1 MDSCDSM
8 ISLSLG
14 TVAEPS
20 GIVVVKPWSALCP
33 PDGREPSPAV
43 GNQFDVKLIHR
54 FPVGCPLP
62 VIVNRVSEIASD
74 KRVSRE
80 SIVLLDIS
88 SVGTAPL
95 RAFQTRGIYPA
106 AIDLTNTG
114 AEGYAND
121 ALHVPLRDVLGAAQ
135 VVLQTARLKVASA
148 LELAKTL
155 VSDLQAFDPKP
166 SARNLDL
173 RGGRNADLVLALAVA
188 LWWGDRLTWDDDIL
202 DSMTSMDDGD
212 YERDPISGY

>member
-1 MDSCDSM
+1 MNSGDSI

-20 GIVVVKPWSALCP
+20 GLVVVKPWSALSP
-33 PDGREPSPAV
+33 PDGRESNPAV
-43 GNQFDVKLIHR
+43 GNQFDVKLIDR

-80 SIVLLDIS
+80 SIILLDIS

-95 RAFQTRGIYPA
+95 RAFQSRGMYPA
-106 AIDLTNTG
+106 AIDLTNAG
-114 AEGYAND
+114 SEGFAND
-121 ALHVPLRDVLGAAQ
+121 AQHVPLRDALGAAQ
-135 VVLQTARLKVASA
+135 TVLQTARLRVASA

-166 SARNLDL
+166 IAHADL
-173 RGGRNADLVLALAVA
+173 RGGRNADLVLALAMA
-188 LWWGDRLTWDDDIL
+188 LWWGDRMTWDDDIL
-202 DSMTSMDDGD
+202 DRMTSTHEDHLHLIN
-212 YERDPISGY
+212 RNSGY